1 MTPPREPDED
11 EEPRRDEAASNE
23 GDEAASYEG
32 DEAASNKGVE
42 AASNGENEA
51 ASASSASA
59 SSASLSPL
67 SLAARRRAEG
77 AFRHESA
84 RLALEALNWHFADP
98 RWAALAR
105 GDVLR
110 RALAEAG
117 DDRTAPP
124 TFDPEEDGSED
135 GSAAASFSFESASA
149 VLATGSSSF
158 WLLKARGCAYEGSSR
173 VPRVVRTATRRG
185 LEAAIAAARAPGRAG
200 VVAQRLVV
208 PPTDAS
214 GRRVARALRFYL
226 TVRGVPDASEA
237 DAEDPAAVFDAALS
251 EGVVVRTAPRAFE
264 LPTEREEPV
273 EEPGVPVEEPGVPV
287 EEPAAVA
294 EPDAVSSRL
303 ADAVFADRGSG
314 GDLATGARED
324 VRTLGAARRW
334 FDRVFGAGGSTA
346 SRRRDRRSWDDVRR
360 AARKAAEAFLL
371 AASRSREFREPFGD
385 APAFAR
391 FASRANA
398 PKVIQ
403 LTFALDEAFTP
414 WLVDVEARPSFDDDD
429 DERRR
434 WLREEGVF
442 ERKSGVPRRVAED
455 AVRAAARG
463 KRRRRRNGA
472 ETIESSPA
480 DDFAGSTDLFL
491 NPEASDAR

>member
-1 MTPPREPDED
+1 M
-11 EEPRRDEAASNE
+11 
-23 GDEAASYEG
+23 
-32 DEAASNKGVE
+32 
-42 AASNGENEA
+42 
-51 ASASSASA
+51 
-59 SSASLSPL
+59 
-67 SLAARRRAEG
+67 
-77 AFRHESA
+77 
-84 RLALEALNWHFADP
+84 
-98 RWAALAR
+98 
-105 GDVLR
+105 
-110 RALAEAG
+110 
-117 DDRTAPP
+117 
-124 TFDPEEDGSED
+124 
-135 GSAAASFSFESASA
+135 
-149 VLATGSSSF
+149 
-158 WLLKARGCAYEGSSR
+158 
-173 VPRVVRTATRRG
+173 
-185 LEAAIAAARAPGRAG
+185 
-200 VVAQRLVV
+200 
-208 PPTDAS
+208 
-214 GRRVARALRFYL
+214 RFYL

-251 EGVVVRTAPRAFE
+251 EGFVVRTAPRAFE

-273 EEPGVPVEEPGVPV
+273 EEPGVPV
-287 EEPAAVA
+287 A
-294 EPDAVSSRL
+294 ERVAVSSRL

-398 PKVIQ
+398 PKVLQ

-414 WLVDVEARPSFDDDD
+414 WLVDFEARPSFDDDD

-434 WLREEGVF
+434 RLREEGVF

-472 ETIESSPA
+472 ETIESAPA
-480 DDFAGSTDLFL
+480 DDFDGSTDLFL
-491 NPEASDAR
+491 NPEAFETR

>member
-1 MTPPREPDED
+1 M
-11 EEPRRDEAASNE
+11 
-23 GDEAASYEG
+23 
-32 DEAASNKGVE
+32 
-42 AASNGENEA
+42 
-51 ASASSASA
+51 
-59 SSASLSPL
+59 
-67 SLAARRRAEG
+67 
-77 AFRHESA
+77 
-84 RLALEALNWHFADP
+84 
-98 RWAALAR
+98 
-105 GDVLR
+105 
-110 RALAEAG
+110 
-117 DDRTAPP
+117 
-124 TFDPEEDGSED
+124 
-135 GSAAASFSFESASA
+135 
-149 VLATGSSSF
+149 
-158 WLLKARGCAYEGSSR
+158 
-173 VPRVVRTATRRG
+173 
-185 LEAAIAAARAPGRAG
+185 
-200 VVAQRLVV
+200 V
-208 PPTDAS
+208 PPKDAS

-251 EGVVVRTAPRAFE
+251 EGFVVRTAPRAFE

-273 EEPGVPVEEPGVPV
+273 EEPGVPVAERDAVA
-287 EEPAAVA
+287 EPAAVA
-294 EPDAVSSRL
+294 EHNAVSSRL

-398 PKVIQ
+398 PKVLQ

-414 WLVDVEARPSFDDDD
+414 WLVDFEARPSFDDDD

-434 WLREEGVF
+434 RLREEGVF

-472 ETIESSPA
+472 ETIESAPA
-480 DDFAGSTDLFL
+480 DDFDGSTDLFL
-491 NPEASDAR
+491 NPEAFETR